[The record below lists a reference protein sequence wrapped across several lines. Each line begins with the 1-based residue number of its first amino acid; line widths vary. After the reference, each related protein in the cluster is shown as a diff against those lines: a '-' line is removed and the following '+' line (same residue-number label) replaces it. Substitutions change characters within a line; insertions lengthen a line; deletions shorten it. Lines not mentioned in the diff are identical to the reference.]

1 MRNAMKPTQN
11 ETRYFYSIIA
21 DAPMKLGIYAIEE
34 IEMNF

>member
-1 MRNAMKPTQN
+1 MRQDTSTAIT
-11 ETRYFYSIIA
+11 A